1 MHDRMGQAL
10 SMQACFP
17 LPAHG
22 VQVVLRDLT
31 AQKKQALWLSTLLD
45 NMDDGIIAMDTDRL
59 LTYMN
64 QQAERIL
71 NWKLE
76 ELHGKN
82 VHEHIHHHRPDG
94 APLSLEDCPI
104 YDAVAQGT
112 YPPAMKC
119 FPQGW
124 QHGGGAGQQH
134 PAAGRP
140 AGGQCHHLCRCQR
153 HAPARTE
160 MLQATAEAA
169 ARQERI
175 PGHHEP

>member
-1 MHDRMGQAL
+1 
-10 SMQACFP
+10 

-45 NMDDGIIAMDTDRL
+45 NMDDGIIAMDTDGL

-71 NWKLE
+71 HWQLE

-82 VHEHIHHHRPDG
+82 VHEHIHHHRPTVRHCHWKTARSTTQCAQKSTYHSSDEVFFRKDG
-94 APLSLEDCPI
+94 SMV
-104 YDAVAQGT
+104 AVRVSNTA
-112 YPPAMKC
+112 
-119 FPQGW
+119 
-124 QHGGGAGQQH
+124 
-134 PAAGRP
+134 AAGRP
-140 AGGQCHHLCRCQR
+140 DGGQCHHLCRCQR
-153 HAPARTE
+153 HAPARTGN
-160 MLQATAEAA
+160 AA
-169 ARQERI
+169 GHACRSRRTGQERI